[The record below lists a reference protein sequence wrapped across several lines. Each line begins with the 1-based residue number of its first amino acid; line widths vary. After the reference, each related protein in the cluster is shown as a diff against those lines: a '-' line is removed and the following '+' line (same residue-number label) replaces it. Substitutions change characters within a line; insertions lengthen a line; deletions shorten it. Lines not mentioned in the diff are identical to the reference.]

1 MVRNLW
7 KEKQTL
13 FLCCRSKYLKDD
25 LYLEPYTCAEMGFL
39 CLDDGDFDMAKEYL
53 ERARSVEFLKSG
65 VNPGMIN
72 TYEGI

>member
-1 MVRNLW
+1 MER
-7 KEKQTL
+7 KTDTL